1 MNLPPPRATKNDTAS
16 DPIQPFA
23 EALRERVP
31 SRSALLAEGKALTK
45 HRRNKQKTAC
55 AGLLAVLLAGGLWQ
69 LDPAWR
75 SEDVQV
81 AIGQRQQI
89 SLEDGSLV
97 VLNSGSHLRI
107 EKHLRS
113 RQVELVGGEAMFTVV
128 HVDTPFI
135 VRSQGVQVR
144 DIGTVFNLRSD
155 SRGVNVGVI
164 EGSVEVSNK
173 HTTPR
178 LLQAGEQLR
187 ATAELI
193 GGVEPANTDSL
204 TAWQHGKLRFD
215 GALLSDVIGDLQHY
229 RQASIRIAD
238 GRTGGLRLSGE
249 FDSED
254 VEALINMLP
263 RILPVS
269 LQRGSDG
276 SVLLNGT
283 R

>member
-1 MNLPPPRATKNDTAS
+1 MNRSPSRSIKNDAAS
-16 DPIQPFA
+16 DPMQPFA
-23 EALRERVP
+23 EALRECVP
-31 SRSALLAEGKALTK
+31 SKNALLAEGKALTK
-45 HRRNKQKTAC
+45 LRRNKQKAAC
-55 AGLLAVLLAGGLWQ
+55 AGLLTVLLAGGLWQ

-89 SLEDGSLV
+89 RLEDGSSL

-107 EKHLRS
+107 EKRLRS
-113 RQVELVGGEAMFTVV
+113 RQFELVGGEAMFSVV
-128 HVDTPFI
+128 HGDTPFI

-164 EGSVEVSNK
+164 VGSVEVSNE
-173 HTTPR
+173 HTAPR

-187 ATAELI
+187 ATAELV
-193 GGVEPANTDSL
+193 GRTEPANADSL

-215 GALLSDVIGDLQHY
+215 GTLLSEVIGDLQHY
-229 RQASIRIAD
+229 RQASIAVAD
-238 GRTGGLRLSGE
+238 GYTGALRLSGE
-249 FDSED
+249 FDSEG
-254 VEALINMLP
+254 VEALIDLLP

-276 SVLLNGT
+276 SVLLSRN

>member
-1 MNLPPPRATKNDTAS
+1 M
-16 DPIQPFA
+16 QPFA

-31 SRSALLAEGKALTK
+31 SKSALLAEGKALTK
-45 HRRNKQKTAC
+45 HRRNKQKAAC

-89 SLEDGSLV
+89 RLEDGSLV

-107 EKHLRS
+107 EKRLRS

-155 SRGVNVGVI
+155 SRGVDVGVI
-164 EGSVEVSNK
+164 EGSVEVSNE
-173 HTTPR
+173 HTAPR

-187 ATAELI
+187 ATAERV
-193 GGVEPANTDSL
+193 GGIEPANTDSL

-215 GALLSDVIGDLQHY
+215 GALLSDV
-229 RQASIRIAD
+229 ASIRVAD
-238 GRTGGLRLSGE
+238 GRTGALRLSGE

-276 SVLLNGT
+276 SVLLNKT